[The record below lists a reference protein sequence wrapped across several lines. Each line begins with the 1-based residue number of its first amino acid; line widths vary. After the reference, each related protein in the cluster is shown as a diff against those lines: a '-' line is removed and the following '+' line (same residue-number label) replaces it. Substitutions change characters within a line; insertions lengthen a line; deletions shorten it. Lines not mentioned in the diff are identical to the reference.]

1 MYQLEQ
7 EIASLGQGN
16 PDLST
21 YYTNMKTLLEQLN
34 GTKSVHVCDQIRQS
48 LYAFFLC
55 YRKRVFIQKE
65 CIYLSPGK
73 VRLASPLSKKEEE
86 DWLTVNSMIVSW
98 IYNTIDPSIR
108 STIADR
114 EIAKELWD
122 SLKKRFSVT
131 NGVRVQQLTKE
142 LVGCTQGTMSVE
154 LYCAKLQKLWEDL
167 AQIESK
173 SGCTCAHRA
182 ETERVND

>member
-1 MYQLEQ
+1 M
-7 EIASLGQGN
+7 
-16 PDLST
+16 
-21 YYTNMKTLLEQLN
+21 
-34 GTKSVHVCDQIRQS
+34 
-48 LYAFFLC
+48 
-55 YRKRVFIQKE
+55 
-65 CIYLSPGK
+65 
-73 VRLASPLSKKEEE
+73 SKKEEE
-86 DWLTVNSMIVSW
+86 DGLTVNSMIVSW

-154 LYCAKLQKLWEDL
+154 LDCAKLQKLWEDL

-182 ETERVND
+182 ETERVNENRKLHQFLMGLDGSIYSTVRTNILNMDPLPSVDHAYNMVVSRRAATRI